1 MQAWARERHG
11 MRVLLTNYTIAT
23 RSGSELYVWDLA
35 SGLLARGHDPIVY
48 APLLGRLADDMRAAT
63 IPVVS
68 DLGQVTAAPDVIHGH
83 HNHELMIA
91 LLRFPRVPAVRV
103 CHGWS
108 DEPVQRFPRILRYV
122 AVDETV
128 KSRMVSEWGVPVDRV
143 TVILNFVDAA
153 RFRQRERLPER
164 PARALV
170 FNNFAGQHLQVVRQA
185 CDRVGIRV
193 DAAGAN
199 VGRVAM
205 EPHGLLLQYDLVF
218 AKARCAIEAMA
229 CGAAV
234 IVCDQAGMGPLVTS
248 TNVEDLRRLNFGV
261 RALREPVSVPS
272 LLREISRYDARDAE
286 LVSRH
291 IRRTAPLDLALDRW
305 LETYA
310 EVIAEYRA
318 SPPGDPDAELHVAS
332 EYLGRFRAGT
342 GAPAYGLLR
351 RLYFSWERSRLF
363 RPLLPSRSSARRIA
377 ARLRL

>member
-1 MQAWARERHG
+1 

-35 SGLLARGHDPIVY
+35 SGLLARGHEPIVY
-48 APLLGRLADDMRAAT
+48 APHLGRLADDMRAAT

-128 KSRMVSEWGVPVDRV
+128 RSRMVSEWGVPADRV
-143 TVILNFVDAA
+143 RVILNFVDAA
-153 RFRQRERLPER
+153 RFRQRERLPAR

-185 CDRVGIRV
+185 CDRAGISV
-193 DAAGAN
+193 DAAGAD

-205 EPHGLLLQYDLVF
+205 EPHALLQQYDLVF

-229 CGAAV
+229 SGAAV
-234 IVCDQAGMGPLVTS
+234 VVCDQAGMGPLVTS

-272 LLREISRYDARDAE
+272 LLREISRYDARDAA

-291 IRRTAPLDLALDRW
+291 IRQTAPLDLALDRW
-305 LETYA
+305 LETYE

-318 SPPGDPDAELHVAS
+318 LPPGDPDAELHVAS
-332 EYLGRFRAGT
+332 EYLGRLRSETAARSCGF
-342 GAPAYGLLR
+342 LR
-351 RLYFSWERSRLF
+351 RLYFSWERSSLL

-377 ARLRL
+377 AWLRL